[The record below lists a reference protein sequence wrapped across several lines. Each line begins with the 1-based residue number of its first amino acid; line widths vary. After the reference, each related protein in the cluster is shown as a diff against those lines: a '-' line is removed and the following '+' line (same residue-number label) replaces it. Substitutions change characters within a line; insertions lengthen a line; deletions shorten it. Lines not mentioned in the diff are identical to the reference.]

1 MHFQTPFSLVA
12 SCLSRF
18 SQSQFIQNEVELDL
32 VFCKQTSTLLIYW
45 HIPKNYTFC
54 SFFPFC
60 IKFRKQRS
68 YLIVF
73 SIAKL
78 MLLYAIED
86 MQESIRMQNVKL
98 LTKRISGRWSDIFM
112 APFNLYPNQR
122 WQTRKSRKSQFPSF
136 SSFKV

>member
-54 SFFPFC
+54 SFC
-60 IKFRKQRS
+60 IKFRKYCR

-73 SIAKL
+73 SIEKL
-78 MLLYAIED
+78 MLLADI